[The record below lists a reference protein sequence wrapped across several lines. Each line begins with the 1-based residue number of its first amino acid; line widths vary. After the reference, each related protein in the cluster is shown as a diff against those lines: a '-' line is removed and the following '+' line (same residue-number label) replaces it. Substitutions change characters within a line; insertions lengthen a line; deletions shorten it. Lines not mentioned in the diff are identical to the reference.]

1 MERGLLWLPLLA
13 VFIWLA
19 WAGRNEF
26 RKVEAYQ
33 QWAQQYER
41 AKYDIF
47 AVLGQSGPLLTWGV
61 PTRSGPVAL
70 KTLSLADVS
79 HLQLEADGKPVE
91 ALEGPLPK
99 ARRSA
104 VVLMLANGQSEAI
117 PFTDIDLAI
126 QWLNYLRRQL
136 QTLQSASN

>member
-19 WAGRNEF
+19 WAGWNEY

-47 AVLGQSGPLLTWGV
+47 AVLGQSGSLLTWGV
-61 PTRSGPVAL
+61 PTRSGPIAL
-70 KTLSLADVS
+70 KTLSLEDVS
-79 HLQLEADGKPVE
+79 RLQLEADGQPVE
-91 ALEGPLPK
+91 LEASPPK

-104 VVLMLANGQSEAI
+104 VVLTLANGQSEAI

-126 QWLNYLRRQL
+126 QWLNYLRQQL